1 MLYTILIII
10 FTLAIG
16 YETYKGAH
24 YQRSYAKMMTFE
36 RQRDMEAKLYYMAA
50 NPVLYLDLIVSIVL
64 IVMLVVTL
72 FTPAAIPALIILLLW
87 LLNVKQYHEMLYL
100 LDCAISNLMYALII
114 FRLLPLA

>member
-50 NPVLYLDLIVSIVL
+50 NPELYPAGIGGLAFPASVPTVFSGGLDVRDIAVALRGV
-64 IVMLVVTL
+64 
-72 FTPAAIPALIILLLW
+72 AI
-87 LLNVKQYHEMLYL
+87 
-100 LDCAISNLMYALII
+100 
-114 FRLLPLA
+114 